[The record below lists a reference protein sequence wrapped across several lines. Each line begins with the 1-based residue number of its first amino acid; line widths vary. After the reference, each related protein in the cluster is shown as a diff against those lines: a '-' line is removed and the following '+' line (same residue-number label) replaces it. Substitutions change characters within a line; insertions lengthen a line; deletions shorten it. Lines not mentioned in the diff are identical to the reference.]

1 MQMVS
6 NKDFI
11 GLPPYLPN
19 LRAALANLELSWA
32 GAIVLGAAFQHLGFA
47 LLMIGTAL
55 LCRAGADERPR
66 GGQNGLPSLPVKLER
81 NSNLHWVAPSPMRA
95 NAPQNAGYAFFESD
109 ASPKKASIANRRAS
123 ARPSFGALA
132 RMPNGEVVK
141 RVAAAEST
149 AQCETSNARAP
160 A

>member
-1 MQMVS
+1 
-6 NKDFI
+6 
-11 GLPPYLPN
+11 
-19 LRAALANLELSWA
+19 
-32 GAIVLGAAFQHLGFA
+32 
-47 LLMIGTAL
+47 MIGTAL

-66 GGQNGLPSLPVKLER
+66 GGQNGLPPSLPVKLAR
-81 NSNLHWVAPSPMRA
+81 NSKLHWVAPSPMRA

-132 RMPNGEVVK
+132 RMSNVEVVK